1 MPQPK
6 RVSGW
11 LPMLAAVVAVLTALA
26 APLLVSAQDL
36 QGASLSVKPT
46 SVTAGNTI
54 TVAGGG
60 LEPLGDHRVV
70 LQGVGLV
77 VDLGSVRADPEG
89 RFAQELEIPAHV
101 PSGSYRVQVIG
112 DGSPTASIAV
122 SGTWS
127 GGVTDTASTAA
138 ASIPVGQQ
146 PPRSLLAVLG
156 SAFVIVLA
164 GVVVAWR
171 AERGL
176 RAAQV
181 RPRT

>member
-1 MPQPK
+1 
-6 RVSGW
+6 
-11 LPMLAAVVAVLTALA
+11 MLAAVVAVLAALS
-26 APLLVSAQDL
+26 APLLVRAQDL
-36 QGASLSVKPT
+36 EGASLSVKPT

-54 TVAGGG
+54 TVVGGG

-70 LQGVGLV
+70 LRGPGLV
-77 VDLGSVRADPEG
+77 VDLGTVRADPEG
-89 RFAQELEIPAHV
+89 RFAQVLEIPAHV

-112 DGSPTASIAV
+112 DGSPAAPIAV
-122 SGTWS
+122 SSTWS
-127 GGVTDTASTAA
+127 GGATDSSSAAA

-146 PPRSLLAVLG
+146 APRSLLAVLG

-181 RPRT
+181 RSRT